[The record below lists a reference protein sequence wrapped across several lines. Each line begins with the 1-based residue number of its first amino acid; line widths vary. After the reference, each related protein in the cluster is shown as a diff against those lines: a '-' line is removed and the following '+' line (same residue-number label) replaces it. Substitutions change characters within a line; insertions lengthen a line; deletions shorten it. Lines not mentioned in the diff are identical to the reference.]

1 LNGDHQFE
9 EDAAEVK
16 LALSFVLEQCSSIS
30 SILDGHV
37 WQTTFR
43 RTEMEQQI
51 YYEGR
56 IWSTKALAC

>member
-1 LNGDHQFE
+1 LNSDHQFE
-9 EDAAEVK
+9 EDASEVK
-16 LALSFVLEQCSSIS
+16 LALSFVLKQCSSIS

-37 WQTTFR
+37 WQTLFR

-51 YYEGR
+51 YDEGR